1 MKDEEKAKEIAE
13 KNGKLKLYLHGFELV
28 GVHFD
33 ASPECY
39 DSAMEMAKWKDENFD
54 AFLDYLIVLG
64 DKDIID
70 AIYDYRG
77 EKLEE

>member
-1 MKDEEKAKEIAE
+1 MTNEEKAQEIAKVHE
-13 KNGKLKLYLHGFELV
+13 VHYDRFHGETSN
-28 GVHFD
+28 D
-33 ASPECY
+33 ECFL
-39 DSAMEMAKWKDENFD
+39 SALEMAKWKDENFD

-70 AIYDYRG
+70 AICDYRG

>member
-1 MKDEEKAKEIAE
+1 MTNEEKAKSLWYHFCTE
-13 KNGKLKLYLHGFELV
+13 KSCEGHSNCVSCPKSQ
-28 GVHFD
+28 VH
-33 ASPECY
+33 PQLL
-39 DSAMEMAKWKDENFD
+39 EMAKWKDENFD

-70 AIYDYRG
+70 AICDYRG